1 MSPRCASRPPEHA
14 SGRTA
19 LQLATILSGVHRP
32 EEGHRVVPPP
42 RSWSIDEEREV
53 LRRYLDTGGA
63 TLGETEI
70 YEELSDPDARYRD
83 KVKRSRNGQYLRRLR
98 RLKAR
103 RPHQ

>member
-1 MSPRCASRPPEHA
+1 
-14 SGRTA
+14 
-19 LQLATILSGVHRP
+19 
-32 EEGHRVVPPP
+32 
-42 RSWSIDEEREV
+42 V